1 MFDGESVPTLRLVLV
16 LVEGGSFSAEFLD
29 NGSESL
35 RINAVLAKGDEN
47 REGVAVEARLQKI

>member
-1 MFDGESVPTLRLVLV
+1 LVLV